1 LISSSSSEE
10 EARPIVRG
18 LKKSTAF
25 HDASLLQAQLAE
37 EEKEVAKKKKK
48 EQEEDVEAR
57 RRMEMEMEQKRRRTE
72 VEKRRWE
79 EEKEAAR
86 EKAIKEGEMR
96 MRKVLEEEFKVR
108 MAKLEEQQRVER
120 EEAERQFAQRLAV
133 EKEAHSKAL
142 ETAMMDAKNEANR
155 TISELNKEVVA
166 ERGKLVADQQAL
178 SSKLEE
184 EWKVK
189 EEKLQKSLCEV
200 EGRERQWQEE
210 RAEVLAEV
218 QRLKAEASRM
228 VAILAMEAEEENL
241 SEEKKLSLGQEV
253 YSLQLVVDMRT
264 GEVRSLRQQLAV
276 ANQQLEVMDSLK
288 SQLEKANARLDDLQ
302 AQVMNKNAIE
312 KQLSQEKS
320 QLELSVDSSNK
331 AVERMSQNVEEL
343 QWRIRN
349 NFDLPVQV
357 AGGEVVKRGS
367 QSLTTS
373 PVSPV
378 SPSQHMSS
386 MRHRPQSTP
395 LTERRLDGSP
405 RKTSLFSVSQA
416 MIEATTIKEAEIDP
430 NTTSDFSPSSSDGVP
445 AHSQSLKIDETKHN
459 YADSLGSECN
469 GRDDM
474 EEQGSE
480 SEEEVETDSL
490 DEGLGD
496 ISSDQDSPES
506 PGPVEVTASETLTVS
521 RVERAEVVTPE
532 RRMVLDLQLSPA
544 KCSDPTEE
552 RRMVLDLQL
561 APNHSNNNP
570 NHSQLGHNHNNH
582 SQPGGNNNNQ
592 ISQPGSPL
600 KSPTSEERMP
610 SRITM

>member
-1 LISSSSSEE
+1 LIGEAHLLANHASNQSSELKDARFSSRSPSLSSSSVQSSEE

-25 HDASLLQAQLAE
+25 HEQAQLQAQLAE
-37 EEKEVAKKKKK
+37 DEEARRR
-48 EQEEDVEAR
+48 EEEGAETR
-57 RRMEMEMEQKRRRTE
+57 RRMEMEREDKRRRAE
-72 VEKRRWE
+72 VERRRVE
-79 EEKEAAR
+79 DEKEAAR
-86 EKAIKEGEMR
+86 EAAIKEGEVR
-96 MRKVLEEEFKVR
+96 IRRVLEEEFKAR
-108 MAKLEEQQRVER
+108 MAKFEEQQRVER
-120 EEAERQFAQRLAV
+120 EEAERKFAQRIAA
-133 EKEAHSKAL
+133 EKESHSKAL

-155 TISELNKEVVA
+155 TISELNREVVA
-166 ERGKLVADQQAL
+166 ERGKLVAEQQAR
-178 SSKLEE
+178 SSQLEE
-184 EWKVK
+184 EWRGK
-189 EEKLQKSLCEV
+189 EERLQRSLLEI
-200 EGRERQWQEE
+200 EGREQQWQEE

-228 VAILAMEAEEENL
+228 VAILALEAEEENI

-253 YSLQLVVDMRT
+253 YSLQLVVEMRS

-276 ANQQLEVMDSLK
+276 ANQQLECMDSLRG
-288 SQLEKANARLDDLQ
+288 QLEKANARLDDLQ
-302 AQVMNKNAIE
+302 AQVLNKNAIE

-357 AGGEVVKRGS
+357 AGEGGIGGDQ
-367 QSLTTS
+367 QSKSPATSPAS
-373 PVSPV
+373 PVSPG
-378 SPSQHMSS
+378 QHMSG
-386 MRHRPQSTP
+386 MRNRPQSTP
-395 LTERRLDGSP
+395 LPERRVDGSP
-405 RKTSLFSVSQA
+405 KKGSMFSVSQA
-416 MIEATTIKEAEIDP
+416 MIEATTIVEDSHH
-430 NTTSDFSPSSSDGVP
+430 TTSDFSPSSSDGA
-445 AHSQSLKIDETKHN
+445 AHSLKIDEPKHN

-474 EEQGSE
+474 EEQQSD
-480 SEEEVETDSL
+480 SEEAETDSL

-506 PGPVEVTASETLTVS
+506 PGPVEVTASTTLTVS

-532 RRMVLDLQLSPA
+532 RRMVLDLQLSPS
-544 KCSDPTEE
+544 KCSDPAEE

-561 APNHSNNNP
+561 APNSRE
-570 NHSQLGHNHNNH
+570 
-582 SQPGGNNNNQ
+582 
-592 ISQPGSPL
+592 QPGSPM

>member
-1 LISSSSSEE
+1 M
-10 EARPIVRG
+10 G
-18 LKKSTAF
+18 
-25 HDASLLQAQLAE
+25 
-37 EEKEVAKKKKK
+37 
-48 EQEEDVEAR
+48 
-57 RRMEMEMEQKRRRTE
+57 
-72 VEKRRWE
+72 RWE

-96 MRKVLEEEFKVR
+96 MRKVLEEE
-108 MAKLEEQQRVER
+108 
-120 EEAERQFAQRLAV
+120 
-133 EKEAHSKAL
+133 
-142 ETAMMDAKNEANR
+142 
-155 TISELNKEVVA
+155 
-166 ERGKLVADQQAL
+166 
-178 SSKLEE
+178 
-184 EWKVK
+184 WKVK
-189 EEKLQKSLCEV
+189 EEKLQKSLYEV

-210 RAEVLAEV
+210 RAEGLAEV

-276 ANQQLEVMDSLK
+276 ANQQLESMDSLK

-357 AGGEVVKRGS
+357 TGGEVVKGGS

-416 MIEATTIKEAEIDP
+416 MIEATTIVEAEIDP

-445 AHSQSLKIDETKHN
+445 AQSLKIDETEHN

-496 ISSDQDSPES
+496 ISSDQESPES

-561 APNHSNNNP
+561 APNHSNINP

-582 SQPGGNNNNQ
+582 SQPGGNNNNNQ